1 MKKFLFSLLVVTS
14 GFFAVRGVSAQQCE
28 DMKRDQEIRRARLL
42 DVEKEMGLIESQL
55 RDIEKKKMELEDW
68 RNRKARER
76 DEIKASLSTLQARI
90 DAECSVC
97 PTLERQAEAFQR
109 QYSSLDQKAQDLI
122 RRIRE
127 LAEEAR
133 RLDAK
138 TDALSA
144 EYERL
149 GCPNLVAGKTEQA
162 TIDRCT
168 QIFSRWNALEKAID
182 ALENRLR
189 SLRAEYIS
197 TRNQMMQRRQ
207 ELDRL
212 HADLERNCR
221 QSPRLVEVRNAID
234 RQREIDALQE
244 QVDATEKGIARFRGL
259 KLRPMPRLI
268 ERKEKKGLKER

>member
-1 MKKFLFSLLVVTS
+1 MARKTMLAFVASFLIF
-14 GFFAVRGVSAQQCE
+14 GAAEAFAQCE
-28 DMKRDQEIRRARLL
+28 RIKEEQGIRRGRLQDL
-42 DVEKEMGLIESQL
+42 QNELGLIESQI
-55 RDIEKKKMELEDW
+55 RDIERKRVELEES
-68 RNRKARER
+68 RGQKLKEKQ
-76 DEIKASLSTLQARI
+76 ELETSLSVLEAKM
-90 DAECSVC
+90 DSECNVC
-97 PTLERQAEAFQR
+97 VSLERQAEAFQM
-109 QYSSLDQKAQDLI
+109 QYSALDNRAQDLI

-133 RLDAK
+133 RLDAE
-138 TDALSA
+138 TDALSR

-149 GCPNLVAGKTEQA
+149 GCANLAAGRTEQA

-168 QIFSRWNALEKAID
+168 QIFSRWNALEKEID
-182 ALENRLR
+182 SLENRLR

-197 TRNQMMQRRQ
+197 IRNQMMQRRQ

-234 RQREIDALQE
+234 RQKEIDALQE
-244 QVDATEKGIARFRGL
+244 QVDATERGIARFRGL

-268 ERKEKKGLKER
+268 ERNEKKGLKER